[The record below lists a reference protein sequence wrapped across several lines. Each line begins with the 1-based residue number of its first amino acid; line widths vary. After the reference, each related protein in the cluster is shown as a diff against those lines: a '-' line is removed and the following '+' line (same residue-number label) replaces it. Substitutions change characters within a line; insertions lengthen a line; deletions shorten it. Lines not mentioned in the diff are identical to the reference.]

1 MQRKG
6 QSAYGFLMLSYSR
19 VDNAAVKQ
27 DLGGVGDVI
36 EDLESLLELLVVIVR
51 KRLHPC
57 LDFLYPVILS
67 VPTCTQTD
75 RYTFFNDNDIVPSL
89 RARWDSPRTPVVDR
103 PDSSVQPDQ
112 YGNARQA
119 QGYSRQIGYLR
130 RVTGILAKL
139 QASGTGGLARWPKWS
154 GDGDQT
160 GRMCN
165 VNGCW
170 LGSIGGYSALHL

>member
-36 EDLESLLELLVVIVR
+36 EDLEGLLELLVVIVR
-51 KRLHPC
+51 KRLHPG

-75 RYTFFNDNDIVPSL
+75 RYTFFSDNDIVPSL
-89 RARWDSPRTPVVDR
+89 GARGDSPRTP
-103 PDSSVQPDQ
+103 SS
-112 YGNARQA
+112 
-119 QGYSRQIGYLR
+119 
-130 RVTGILAKL
+130 
-139 QASGTGGLARWPKWS
+139 
-154 GDGDQT
+154 
-160 GRMCN
+160 
-165 VNGCW
+165 
-170 LGSIGGYSALHL
+170 